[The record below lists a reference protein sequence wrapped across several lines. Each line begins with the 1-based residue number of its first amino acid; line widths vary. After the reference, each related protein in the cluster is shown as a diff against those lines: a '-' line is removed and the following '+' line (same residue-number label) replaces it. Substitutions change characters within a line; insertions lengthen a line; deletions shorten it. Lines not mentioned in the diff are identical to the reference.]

1 MTAERKGLSTFQILI
16 LVGNLVFVGIV
27 VLYFVLTGV
36 GQKQVKPLVEA
47 SPKTQQ
53 RIADLERLLARDPG
67 NVGSAVELARLY
79 RDVGEFPWS
88 YDALRNAERSGNED
102 PAWRIKLGLAY
113 LEIGKND
120 DGLRILKAARERCYR
135 ATPRCRQDLLTKL
148 DVFHRLAEIFVERKI
163 DSRKHL
169 VAVNKAFQE
178 VLKPVNADPSKLR
191 PKAPATPPASI
202 PAAPA
207 EPK

>member
-1 MTAERKGLSTFQILI
+1 MSGERKGLSTFQILI
-16 LVGNLVFVGIV
+16 LVGNLAFVAIV
-27 VLYFVLTGV
+27 VLYFVISGV
-36 GQKQVKPLVEA
+36 GRKEVKPLVEA

-53 RIADLERLLARDPG
+53 RISELEQLLARDPG

-88 YDALRNAERSGNED
+88 YDALKNAERSGNED

-135 ATPRCRQDLLTKL
+135 ATPKCRQDLLTKL
-148 DVFHRLAEIFVERKI
+148 DIFHRLAEIFVERKI

-178 VLKPVNADPSKLR
+178 VLKPVSADPAKIR
-191 PKAPATPPASI
+191 PKAPAVPPSSAPSTPS
-202 PAAPA
+202 
-207 EPK
+207 EK